1 MSYSA
6 RSAPR
11 RSRVRVASQASS
23 RDDLNDSSSQGIY
36 PNVVEIA
43 ITLLFLATSGAAEK
57 PVHLSMGLLVA
68 PDTKSYQILGRVI
81 TQLAPRLNVMDL
93 KTLDRAARLATP
105 AVAL

>member
-1 MSYSA
+1 
-6 RSAPR
+6 
-11 RSRVRVASQASS
+11 
-23 RDDLNDSSSQGIY
+23 
-36 PNVVEIA
+36 
-43 ITLLFLATSGAAEK
+43 
-57 PVHLSMGLLVA
+57 LSMGLLVA